1 MGPIVGVKEFVGMVR
16 RRGPLIA
23 FVLMGGLYLAIN
35 HAMTLPRA
43 YEAVTVIQIQP
54 TILTGSPGAET
65 SGDTA
70 ARLRLIEQ
78 RLMARGNVRAMIE
91 RYNLFEDAPALS
103 ENEQIAAFRQSARV
117 EFIPA
122 VGGGPGQERELSA
135 MLISVRAGQAADAA
149 NLANDMADQILTSDQ
164 ETRTR
169 RLNDLTQTLM
179 REDERIVAQIT
190 EVQARSEAFRAQN
203 SDSLPENLDYLVAE
217 LTRLEAQRIELTRSL
232 QALEREL
239 LALEVGDEDT
249 VRGPS
254 VVQTL
259 RGLEVE
265 LALARRT
272 LPEGHPEVIRL
283 ENEIESV
290 REGQVRQMAPGIARQ
305 VALIREQSEAL
316 LQERAVIEQRMPQI
330 ESTIGTI
337 PTIAARLDEFTRQ
350 IASLEIGR
358 AAIAERLSRAQL
370 DQRLSASEHGE
381 HMVVLERATRP
392 EYPLS
397 SGRGRVAIM
406 GLFGSTAAA
415 LLIAFLMELR
425 RPVLRTPAQIVK
437 ALGVAPIAVAAFRP
451 RPRQRWL
458 AGLRDITSAGIVALG
473 IVAISLLIGGGGGES

>member
-1 MGPIVGVKEFVGMVR
+1 MGPIVGVQEFISMIR
-16 RRGPLIA
+16 RRGPMIA
-23 FVLMGGLYLAIN
+23 VLLMGGLYLAIN
-35 HAMTLPRA
+35 HAMSLPRT

-78 RLMARGNVRAMIE
+78 RLMARGNVVSMIE
-91 RYNLFEDAPALS
+91 RYDLFEDSPSLS

-169 RLNDLTQTLM
+169 RLNDLTETLM
-179 REDERIVAQIT
+179 REDERIVAQIA
-190 EVQARSEAFRAQN
+190 EVQSRSEAFRAQN
-203 SDSLPENLDYLVAE
+203 ADSLPENLDYMVAE
-217 LTRLEAQRIELTRSL
+217 LTRLEAQRVELARSL
-232 QALEREL
+232 QALDREL
-239 LALEVGDEDT
+239 LALEVGDEDA

-254 VVQTL
+254 VVQQL
-259 RGLEVE
+259 RGLEVD

-272 LPEGHPEVIRL
+272 LPEGHPEVLRL

-290 REGQVRQMAPGIARQ
+290 REGQVQEMTPGVARQ
-305 VALIREQSEAL
+305 VALIREQSTAL
-316 LQERAVIEQRMPQI
+316 QQEREAIEQRLPQI
-330 ESTIGTI
+330 EAMIAAI
-337 PTIAARLDEFTRQ
+337 PLTSARLDEFTRQ

-406 GLFGSTAAA
+406 GLFGSTAFA
-415 LLIAFLMELR
+415 LIAAFLLELR
-425 RPVLRTPAQIVK
+425 RPVLRTSAQVRK
-437 ALGVAPIAVAAFRP
+437 ALGVVPIAVAAFRP

-458 AGLRDITSAGIVALG
+458 AGLRDMTSAGIVALG
-473 IVAISLLIGGGGGES
+473 IVAISLLIGGGGES